1 MVRASHT
8 SCGFR
13 DFKGDDNVGTF
24 QDHDRARVD
33 HGARGRCQ
41 WHGGEMR
48 PLGINMGY
56 AIDMKG
62 NVKIIDL
69 PAAMVKKMMSK
80 ATTVKRNVVIFMQ
93 DGKLMMADWP
103 TGQ

>member
-1 MVRASHT
+1 MSTLSKTIVALALT
-8 SCGFR
+8 MAL
-13 DFKGDDNVGTF
+13 T
-24 QDHDRARVD
+24 
-33 HGARGRCQ
+33 GAAHAQG
-41 WHGGEMR
+41 GGEMR
-48 PLGINMGY
+48 PLGANMGY

-69 PAAMVKKMMSK
+69 PAATAKKMMSK
-80 ATTVKRNVVIFMQ
+80 ARSVSRNVVIFMQ

>member
-1 MVRASHT
+1 MSALSKVMIALALT
-8 SCGFR
+8 
-13 DFKGDDNVGTF
+13 T
-24 QDHDRARVD
+24 ALA
-33 HGARGRCQ
+33 GAANAQ
-41 WHGGEMR
+41 SEMR

-69 PAAMVKKMMSK
+69 PAPMVKKMMSK

-93 DGKLMMADWP
+93 EGKLMMSDWP

>member
-1 MVRASHT
+1 MSALSKTVIALALT
-8 SCGFR
+8 
-13 DFKGDDNVGTF
+13 T
-24 QDHDRARVD
+24 ALA
-33 HGARGRCQ
+33 GAANGS
-41 WHGGEMR
+41 EMR
-48 PLGINMGY
+48 SLGINMGY

-69 PAAMVKKMMSK
+69 PAPMVKKMMSK

-93 DGKLMMADWP
+93 DGKLMMADWA

>member
-1 MVRASHT
+1 MSALSKT
-8 SCGFR
+8 MIAFAL
-13 DFKGDDNVGTF
+13 TT
-24 QDHDRARVD
+24 ALA
-33 HGARGRCQ
+33 GAANAQG
-41 WHGGEMR
+41 GGEMR

-69 PAAMVKKMMSK
+69 PAPMVKKMMSK

-93 DGKLMMADWP
+93 DGKLMMSDWP

>member
-1 MVRASHT
+1 MSTLSKTIVALALTTALAAAAHAQ
-8 SCGFR
+8 G
-13 DFKGDDNVGTF
+13 
-24 QDHDRARVD
+24 
-33 HGARGRCQ
+33 
-41 WHGGEMR
+41 GGEMR
-48 PLGINMGY
+48 PLGANMGY

-69 PAAMVKKMMSK
+69 PAAMAKKMMSK

-93 DGKLMMADWP
+93 DGKLMMSDWP

>member
-1 MVRASHT
+1 MSALSKT
-8 SCGFR
+8 LIALAL
-13 DFKGDDNVGTF
+13 TT
-24 QDHDRARVD
+24 ALT
-33 HGARGRCQ
+33 GAANAQ
-41 WHGGEMR
+41 SEMR

-69 PAAMVKKMMSK
+69 PAPMVKKMMSK

-103 TGQ
+103 TGH

>member
-1 MVRASHT
+1 MSALTKTVIALGLVAGLAGSAFAQ
-8 SCGFR
+8 G
-13 DFKGDDNVGTF
+13 
-24 QDHDRARVD
+24 
-33 HGARGRCQ
+33 
-41 WHGGEMR
+41 GGEPR

-69 PAAMVKKMMSK
+69 PAPMVKKMMSK
-80 ATTVKRNVVIFMQ
+80 AKSIPRNVVIFMQ